1 MDLLSDA
8 DVFKGLDLPAVWI
21 KDVKI
26 DSEVGSAGSKTRLLV
41 V

>member
-1 MDLLSDA
+1 MDLRPA
-8 DVFKGLDLPAVWI
+8 IDVFKGLDLPKMWI

-26 DSEVGSAGSKTRLLV
+26 DLEVGSAGSKIRLLV